1 MILRTLHLPMII
13 LRIQRLPAP
22 LALRMN
28 LLPSVDPMELMR
40 KIYEWVGAENVLS
53 MQFERQPTSTCIS
66 ATTSVKTNILSC
78 HEKIDQEIDKKT
90 DKEIDKKCKEMNTL
104 EKRIQVEKNKGRTH
118 KEGEGGIQ
126 TGRTRN
132 KQKIQPQPPEAI
144 QMQGVGKKS

>member
-1 MILRTLHLPMII
+1 MII

-90 DKEIDKKCKEMNTL
+90 DKEIDKKKVVDRQEEARSRFERCFINV
-104 EKRIQVEKNKGRTH
+104 KRKRV
-118 KEGEGGIQ
+118 
-126 TGRTRN
+126 
-132 KQKIQPQPPEAI
+132 
-144 QMQGVGKKS
+144 

>member
-1 MILRTLHLPMII
+1 
-13 LRIQRLPAP
+13 
-22 LALRMN
+22 
-28 LLPSVDPMELMR
+28 MR

-132 KQKIQPQPPEAI
+132 KQQIQPQRPEAT
-144 QMQGVGKKS
+144 QMQKS

>member
-1 MILRTLHLPMII
+1 MII

-104 EKRIQVEKNKGRTH
+104 EKRIQVERNKEELIKKV
-118 KEGEGGIQ
+118 KEE
-126 TGRTRN
+126 TRN
-132 KQKIQPQPPEAI
+132 KQKIHPQRPEAI
-144 QMQGVGKKS
+144 QMQGVGKKAEQ